1 MKINVAVKPNSKKG
15 PKVEEAGDVRRP
27 AEVVVYVREVA
38 ADGAANEALIRIL
51 AKHYGVPKSR
61 VKIIRGQTARRKL
74 VEVENS

>member
-15 PKVEEAGDVRRP
+15 PKVEAVDVRRP

-38 ADGAANEALIRIL
+38 ADGAANEALIKIL